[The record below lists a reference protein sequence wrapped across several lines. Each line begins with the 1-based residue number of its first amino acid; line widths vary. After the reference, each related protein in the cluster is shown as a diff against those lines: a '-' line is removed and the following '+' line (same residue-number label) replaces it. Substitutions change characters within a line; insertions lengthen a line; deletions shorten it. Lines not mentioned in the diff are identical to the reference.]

1 MVTTAVTTVVT
12 TSEKIVSVFVNDSG
26 QLVVIDNT
34 GAETVLDESRTYAAE
49 QQPDGSV
56 KIVDED
62 GAEIVLS
69 EETTAAEQTTQIEAE
84 SDASVPVTE
93 SGSFNIVPIIII
105 AAAAVVVAAVIAV
118 IVLKRKGK

>member
-62 GAEIVLS
+62 GAAENLQCSRQADRTKQDQRRDLS
-69 EETTAAEQTTQIEAE
+69 
-84 SDASVPVTE
+84 
-93 SGSFNIVPIIII
+93 SGGSQRTCQGGQFIF
-105 AAAAVVVAAVIAV
+105 
-118 IVLKRKGK
+118 LRHDK